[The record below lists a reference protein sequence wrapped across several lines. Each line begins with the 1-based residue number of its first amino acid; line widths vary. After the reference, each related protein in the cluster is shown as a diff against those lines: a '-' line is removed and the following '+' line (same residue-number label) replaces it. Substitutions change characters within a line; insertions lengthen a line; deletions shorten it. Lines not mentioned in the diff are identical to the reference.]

1 MSNPFFYGNPVPPD
15 QFLDRR
21 RELRR
26 IAGRIVNRGQS
37 SAIVG
42 ELDSGKT
49 SLLLYLSAPETRT
62 KLYGE
67 SGERLLF
74 SYMDAQTLG
83 GEFSQAQFWEHG
95 LRPLHEQ
102 VIAPN
107 PDSPLAQ
114 AYQMCRENEFGCFV
128 LERLFAQMG
137 PTGWRLVLMLDEFD
151 LLLYH
156 PVLNCA
162 EFFGSLRS
170 LASRSRGALALVIAS
185 RRSLASLNKDT
196 QQFSRTGSPYFNF
209 FAEIVLG
216 MLPNEYVTELL
227 RRAGDRF
234 TAEDR
239 RFIKE
244 VTGGHPYLVQVAAS
258 ALWEVYEEG
267 EGDSSRR
274 RQHTR
279 QSLYDEAAQT
289 LDDVWRLWPSETRR
303 ALTAVALVHI
313 NALEEREKLL
323 EKHKFDVQQL
333 VREIDDFDPELRSL
347 EKQGF
352 VAQDEAI
359 PGGWRVRPQVLLWW
373 LVDELVRMARSET
386 TFIGEDPL
394 KPGRKRQ
401 LDRAIRAV
409 GGAIKEGAAMFIKA
423 AVEGAVEGMSGMR

>member
-156 PVLNCA
+156 PILNCA